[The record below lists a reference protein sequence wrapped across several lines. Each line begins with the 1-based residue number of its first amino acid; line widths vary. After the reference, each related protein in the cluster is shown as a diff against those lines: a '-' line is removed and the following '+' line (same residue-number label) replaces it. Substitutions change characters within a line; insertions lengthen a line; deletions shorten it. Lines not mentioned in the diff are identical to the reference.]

1 MGHVAALGGVCQGG
15 QLSEGLRGDRVS
27 RRCRR
32 RGLLTRLY
40 LVRWLTRMC
49 LRTQLGEL
57 SFDAGCRRHFDTW
70 PKYKTSRLREVVW
83 AACRCRC
90 VWHAVNTLAE
100 AGHTVRCVM
109 RCVAGRVCIW
119 RVAPYVIVSRIH
131 CVTYL
136 LPTLLPRPC
145 SLVCCVCRPPPP
157 NCAHVSS
164 SGQEARRHHERRPA
178 AEGEQCR
185 SAGQARH
192 APPPSPFPCL
202 LSRALCSD

>member
-1 MGHVAALGGVCQGG
+1 VAALGGVCQGG

-100 AGHTVRCVM
+100 AGHNVRCVM

-131 CVTYL
+131 CVTLRHCVTYSLCHVFAAHSFAAPVLTCL
-136 LPTLLPRPC
+136 L
-145 SLVCCVCRPPPP
+145 CVPPPP
-157 NCAHVSS
+157 AQLRARILFWAGGKKASRTQTSS
-164 SGQEARRHHERRPA
+164 
-178 AEGEQCR
+178 
-185 SAGQARH
+185 
-192 APPPSPFPCL
+192 
-202 LSRALCSD
+202 